1 MILYTSNTR
10 EKANSFIFANR
21 IEANNED
28 SFIEAMKYDHVTA
41 QYENNHR
48 ANANF
53 MASDVIVMD
62 LDNDH
67 SDDASDWIDI
77 EDLKLVFQG
86 VKCAMVSSRNHWKQK
101 ESKSPRPRLHVYFP
115 IPPIHDADNYRQT
128 KEAIRNYFPYFDV
141 NAIDSARL
149 IFGVENPQVEFMRG
163 DKYVTD
169 LLIDSFEVWDSEQDL
184 ILEGGRN
191 NTMSQYAGRI
201 LIRLGNT
208 EEARDL
214 FNQKAALCSPPL
226 PDEELEKIWQSALK
240 FGKRV
245 SQLPDY
251 IPPEQFKP
259 DLTLKPTDFSDV
271 GQATVLA
278 EEYQGKLRYSPATDY
293 LTYNGSYW
301 EESKPKALGVA
312 QELTFRQLEEAE
324 EQIMISTNQLEQNG
338 GLTLIESVGE
348 KKALEVFSKPQR
360 IAYQNLLAAQVYQKY
375 AIKRRDDRAINAS
388 LRQAQSM
395 LEISHSYLDID
406 EFLLN
411 TPSHTINLKTGEV
424 LEHDFE
430 DYITKQTTVDV
441 SQENMDMWLD
451 ALTTFFVNDK
461 ELIDYVQ
468 QIVGLSI
475 IGKVYVEALI
485 IAYGDGRNGKST
497 FWNTIS
503 RILGS
508 YGGNLSAD
516 VLTVNNR
523 RNVKPE
529 LAEAKGKRL
538 LISAEL
544 QEGMRL
550 NTSIVKQLCST
561 DEIFAEKKYKSP
573 FSFIPSHTLVL
584 YTNHLPK
591 VGAIDRGTWRRL
603 IVIPFEA
610 KIEGQSDVK
619 NYSDHLYQ
627 EAGGAILSWMIEGAQ
642 KVIASDFKIPL
653 PQKVKDAIEEYKESN
668 DWLGQFFTEC
678 CELDSSYEEKSGNLY
693 EEYRAFCFRT
703 GEFTRSSTDFYS
715 ALASEGFIRRRKR
728 DGNYIQGVKLISE
741 FSES

>member
-1 MILYTSNTR
+1 MILYTTQTR
-10 EKANSFIFANR
+10 GKANSFIFPNR
-21 IEANNED
+21 IETKCEEQ
-28 SFIEAMKYDHVTA
+28 FTKAMQYDHVTA

-53 MASDVIVMD
+53 ISSNVVVMD

-67 SDDASDWIDI
+67 SDNLSDWIDM
-77 EDLKLVFQG
+77 EDVKLVFQD
-86 VKCAMVSSRNHWKQK
+86 VKMALVSSRNHWKQK
-101 ESKSPRPRLHVYFP
+101 ENQSARPRFHVYFP
-115 IPPIHDADNYRQT
+115 VHSIHDAAEYRQT
-128 KEAIRNYFPYFDV
+128 KEAILNFFPYFDT
-141 NAIDSARL
+141 NAMDSARL
-149 IFGVENPQVEFMRG
+149 IFGVANPTVEIVNG
-163 DKYVTD
+163 SQYVTD
-169 LLIDSFEVWDSEQDL
+169 ILVDSFEDWDASQSL

-191 NTMSQYAGRI
+191 SFMSQYAGRV

-208 EEARDL
+208 DEAREL
-214 FNQKAALCSPPL
+214 FNQKSLLCSPPL
-226 PDEELEKIWQSALK
+226 PDEELKKIWHSALK
-240 FGKRV
+240 FGQRV
-245 SQLPDY
+245 SESPDY

-259 DLTLKPTDFSDV
+259 NLTLKPSDYSDV

-278 EEYQGKLRYSPATDY
+278 EEYQRKLRYSPATDY
-293 LTYNGSYW
+293 LIYNGSFW
-301 EESKPKALGVA
+301 EESKPKSLGVA

-324 EQIMISTNQLEQNG
+324 QQIIEFSGQLEQNG
-338 GLTLIESVGE
+338 GLAIIESVGE
-348 KKALEVFSKPQR
+348 KKAPEVFSRSQR
-360 IAYQNLLAAQVYQKY
+360 IAYKNLQIAIAYQKY
-375 AIKRRDDRAINAS
+375 AIKRRDDRGINAS

-395 LEISHSYLDID
+395 LEISPTDLDTD

-411 TPSHTINLKTGEV
+411 TPSQTINLMTGEV
-424 LEHDFE
+424 FEHSPEDF
-430 DYITKQTTVDV
+430 ITKQTRVDV
-441 SQENMDMWLD
+441 NQENLAIWLD
-451 ALTTFFVNDK
+451 ALDTFFVGDE

-503 RILGS
+503 RILGN

-516 VLTVNNR
+516 LLTVNNR

-591 VGAIDRGTWRRL
+591 VGAIDSGTWRRL

-610 KIEGQSDVK
+610 KIEGRSDVK
-619 NYSDHLYQ
+619 NYADYLYH
-627 EAGGAILSWMIEGAQ
+627 EASGAILSWMIEGAQ

-653 PQKVKDAIEEYKESN
+653 PQKVREAIEEYKESN
-668 DWLGQFFTEC
+668 DWLGQFLNGC
-678 CELDSSYEEKSGNLY
+678 CELDNAFVEKSGQVY
-693 EEYRAFCFRT
+693 DEYRAFCFRT

-715 ALASEGFIRRRKR
+715 ALASEGFVRRRR
-728 DGNYIQGVKLISE
+728 SDGNYIQGLKLNSE
-741 FSES
+741 FS

>member
-1 MILYTSNTR
+1 MILYTTNTR
-10 EKANSFIFANR
+10 EKANSFIFPNR
-21 IEANNED
+21 IEANIEEE
-28 SFIEAMKYDHVTA
+28 FREAMQYDHVTA

-53 MASDVIVMD
+53 LESNVIVMD

-67 SDDASDWIDI
+67 SNDASSWIDM
-77 EDLKLVFQG
+77 EDVKLVFQG
-86 VKCAMVSSRNHWKQK
+86 VKMALVTSRNHWKQK
-101 ESKSPRPRLHVYFP
+101 ENQSARPRFHVYFP
-115 IPPIHDADNYRQT
+115 IHSIHDAKEYRKT
-128 KEAIRNYFPYFDV
+128 KEAILNFFPYFDT
-141 NAIDSARL
+141 NAMDSARL
-149 IFGVENPQVEFMRG
+149 IFGVENPIVEIVKG
-163 DKYVTD
+163 DQYVTD
-169 LLIDSFEVWDSEQDL
+169 ILTDSFETWDSEQGQ

-191 NTMSQYAGRI
+191 NAMSQYAGRI
-201 LIRLGNT
+201 LIRLGDT
-208 EEARDL
+208 DESREL
-214 FNQKAALCSPPL
+214 FNQKSTLCSPPL
-226 PDEELEKIWQSALK
+226 SDEELEKIWQSALR
-240 FGKRV
+240 FGRRI
-245 SQLPDY
+245 SESPDY

-259 DLTLKPTDFSDV
+259 NSTLKPSDYSDV

-278 EEYQGKLRYSPATDY
+278 GEYQRKLRYSPATDY
-293 LTYNGSYW
+293 LIYNGSYW
-301 EESKPKALGVA
+301 EESKPKSLGLA

-324 EQIMISTNQLEQNG
+324 QQILEFSGQLEQNG
-338 GLTLIESVGE
+338 GLAIIESVGE
-348 KKALEVFSKPQR
+348 KKATEVFSKPQR
-360 IAYQNLLAAQVYQKY
+360 IAYKNLQVAIAYQKY
-375 AIKRRDDRAINAS
+375 AIKRRDDRGINAS

-395 LEISHSYLDID
+395 LEISSADLDTN

-411 TPSHTINLKTGEV
+411 TPSQTLNLKTGEV
-424 LEHDFE
+424 FEHLPENF
-430 DYITKQTTVDV
+430 ITKQTTVDANK
-441 SQENMDMWLD
+441 ENLKLWLD
-451 ALTTFFVNDK
+451 ALDTFFLDDK
-461 ELIDYVQ
+461 DLINYVQ

-475 IGKVYVEALI
+475 IGKVYVESLI

-503 RILGS
+503 RILGNYS
-508 YGGNLSAD
+508 GNLSAD

-529 LAEAKGKRL
+529 LAESKGKRL

-591 VGAIDRGTWRRL
+591 VGAIDSGTWRRL

-610 KIEGQSDVK
+610 KIEGRSDVK
-619 NYSDHLYQ
+619 NYADYLYH

-653 PQKVKDAIEEYKESN
+653 PQKVREAIEEYRESN
-668 DWLGQFFTEC
+668 DWMGQFLNDC
-678 CELDSSYEEKSGNLY
+678 CELDNAFVEKSGQVY
-693 EEYRAFCFRT
+693 DEYRAFCFRT
-703 GEFTRSSTDFYS
+703 GEFTRSSTDFYA
-715 ALASEGFIRRRKR
+715 ALASEGFVRRRR
-728 DGNYIQGVKLISE
+728 SDGNYIQGLKLNSE
-741 FSES
+741 FS

>member
-21 IEANNED
+21 VEANNED
-28 SFIEAMKYDHVTA
+28 SFIEAMQYDHVTA

-53 MASDVIVMD
+53 MSSDVIVMD

-67 SDDASDWIDI
+67 SDDAADWIDI
-77 EDLKLVFQG
+77 EDVMTVFQG
-86 VKCAMVSSRNHWKQK
+86 VEGVLVSSRNHWKQK
-101 ESKSPRPRLHVYFP
+101 ENKSPRPRLHVYFP

-627 EAGGAILSWMIEGAQ
+627 EAGGAILSWMLEGAQ

-668 DWLGQFFTEC
+668 DWLDQFFTEC

-693 EEYRAFCFRT
+693 DEYRAFCFRT

-728 DGNYIQGVKLISE
+728 DGNYIQGIKLISE

>member
-1 MILYTSNTR
+1 MILYTTNTR
-10 EKANSFIFANR
+10 EKANSFIFPNRVDANK
-21 IEANNED
+21 ED
-28 SFIEAMKYDHVTA
+28 EFKRAMQFDHVTA
-41 QYENNHR
+41 QYENDHR

-53 MASDVIVMD
+53 ISSNVVVMD

-67 SDDASDWIDI
+67 SEDTEDWIDM
-77 EDLKLVFQG
+77 DDVKLVFQG
-86 VKCAMVSSRNHWKQK
+86 VKMALVSSRNHWKSK
-101 ESKSPRPRLHVYFP
+101 ENKTARPRFHVYFP
-115 IPPIHDADNYRQT
+115 IQPINDPDDYRQT
-128 KEAIRNYFPYFDV
+128 KEAILNFFPYFDA
-141 NAIDSARL
+141 NAMDSARL
-149 IFGVENPQVEFMRG
+149 IFGVEQPTIEFVDG
-163 DKYVTD
+163 KHFVTD
-169 LLIDSFEVWDSEQDL
+169 ILVDTFEEWDSDQDL

-191 NTMSQYAGRI
+191 SFMSQYAGRV
-201 LIRLGNT
+201 LIRLGDT
-208 EEARDL
+208 DEAYEL
-214 FNQKAALCSPPL
+214 FNEKALLCSPPL
-226 PDEELEKIWQSALK
+226 PDDELESIWRSALK
-240 FGKRV
+240 FGRRISK
-245 SQLPDY
+245 SPDY

-259 DLTLKPTDFSDV
+259 NLTLKPTDYSDV
-271 GQATVLA
+271 GQATVLSA
-278 EEYQGKLRYSPATDY
+278 EYQEKLRYSPATDY
-293 LTYNGSYW
+293 LIYNGSYW
-301 EESKPKALGVA
+301 EESKPKSLGIA

-324 EQIMISTNQLEQNG
+324 KQILTFTEQLEQNG
-338 GLTLIESVGE
+338 GLSLIQSVGE

-360 IAYQNLLAAQVYQKY
+360 IAFQNLQVAMAYQKY
-375 AIKRRDDRAINAS
+375 AIKRRDDRGINAS

-395 LEISHSYLDID
+395 LEISHADLDTN

-411 TPSHTINLKTGEV
+411 TPSQTIHLQTGEV
-424 LEHDFE
+424 HAHNPEDF
-430 DYITKQTTVDV
+430 ITKQTTVDM
-441 SQENMDMWLD
+441 SKDNMPIWLE
-451 ALTTFFVNDK
+451 ALDTFFVKDQ

-503 RILGS
+503 RILGN

-550 NTSIVKQLCST
+550 NTSVVKQLCST

-610 KIEGQSDVK
+610 KIEGRSDVK
-619 NYSDHLYQ
+619 NYADYLYS

-668 DWLGQFFTEC
+668 DWLGQFLNEC
-678 CELDSSYEEKSGNLY
+678 CELDTSFMEKSGPLY

-703 GEFTRSSTDFYS
+703 GEYARSTTDFYA
-715 ALASEGFIRRRKR
+715 ALSTEGFARRRR
-728 DGNYIQGVKLISE
+728 SDGNYIQGLKLNSE
-741 FSES
+741 FS

>member
-1 MILYTSNTR
+1 MILYTTKTR
-10 EKANSFIFANR
+10 EKANSFIFPNR
-21 IEANNED
+21 IEASQEEE
-28 SFIEAMKYDHVTA
+28 FKEAMQYDHVTA
-41 QYENNHR
+41 EYENNHR

-53 MASDVIVMD
+53 ISSNVVVMD

-67 SDDASDWIDI
+67 SNDASDWIDI
-77 EDLKLVFQG
+77 EDVKLVFEG
-86 VKCAMVSSRNHWKQK
+86 VKMALVSSRNHWKQK
-101 ESKSPRPRLHVYFP
+101 ENQSPRPRFHVYFP
-115 IPPIHDADNYRQT
+115 VHPIHDAPEYRQI
-128 KEAIRNYFPYFDV
+128 KDAILNFFPYFDA
-141 NAIDSARL
+141 NAMDSARL
-149 IFGVENPQVEFMRG
+149 IFGVENPNVQFVKG
-163 DKYVTD
+163 DQFVTD
-169 LLIDSFEVWDSEQDL
+169 ILVDDFEEWDASQNL

-191 NTMSQYAGRI
+191 NFMSQYAGRV
-201 LIRLGNT
+201 LIRLGDT
-208 EEARDL
+208 DEARDL
-214 FNQKAALCSPPL
+214 FIQKALLCSPPL
-226 PDEELEKIWQSALK
+226 PNEELDKIWQSALK
-240 FGKRV
+240 FGQRV
-245 SQLPDY
+245 SKSSDY

-259 DLTLKPTDFSDV
+259 NLTLKPTDYSDV

-278 EEYQGKLRYSPATDY
+278 EEYQRKLRYSPATDY
-293 LTYNGSYW
+293 LIYNGSYW
-301 EESKPKALGVA
+301 EESKPKSLGVA

-324 EQIMISTNQLEQNG
+324 QQIIEFTTQLEQNG
-338 GLTLIESVGE
+338 GLAIIESVGD
-348 KKALEVFSKPQR
+348 KKALEVFNKQQR
-360 IAYQNLLAAQVYQKY
+360 IAFQNLQVAKVYQKY
-375 AIKRRDDRAINAS
+375 AIKRRDDRGINAS

-395 LEISHSYLDID
+395 LEINHSDLDTN

-411 TPSHTINLKTGEV
+411 TPSQTINLMTGEV
-424 LEHDFE
+424 LDHNSEDF
-430 DYITKQTTVDV
+430 ITKQTTVD
-441 SQENMDMWLD
+441 SGKENLKIWLD
-451 ALTTFFVNDK
+451 ALDTFFLGDT

-503 RILGS
+503 RILGN

-573 FSFIPSHTLVL
+573 FSFVPSHTLVL

-610 KIEGQSDVK
+610 KIEGRSDVK
-619 NYSDHLYQ
+619 NYGDHLYQ
-627 EAGGAILSWMIEGAQ
+627 EAGGAILSWMIEGAK
-642 KVIASDFKIPL
+642 KVIASDFKITL
-653 PQKVKDAIEEYKESN
+653 PQKVRDAIEDYKESN
-668 DWLGQFFTEC
+668 DWLGLFLNEC
-678 CELDSSYEEKSGNLY
+678 CELDKEFMEKSGSLY

-703 GEFTRSSTDFYS
+703 GEYARSTTDFYA
-715 ALASEGFIRRRKR
+715 ALSTEGFVRRRR
-728 DGNYIQGVKLISE
+728 SDGNYIQGLKLNSE
-741 FSES
+741 FS

>member
-10 EKANSFIFANR
+10 EKANSFIFPNR
-21 IEANNED
+21 VEANNEA
-28 SFIEAMKYDHVTA
+28 SFIEAMQYDHVTA

-53 MASDVIVMD
+53 MSSDVIVMD

-67 SDDASDWIDI
+67 SDDAADWMDV
-77 EDLKLVFQG
+77 EDVKLVFQG

-115 IPPIHDADNYRQT
+115 IAKIHDADAYRQT

-141 NAIDSARL
+141 NAMDSARL

-163 DKYVTD
+163 DKYITD
-169 LLIDSFEVWDSEQDL
+169 ILMDSFEAWDSEQDL

-214 FNQKAALCSPPL
+214 FNQKAELCSPPL

-245 SQLPDY
+245 SQSPDY

-301 EESKPKALGVA
+301 EESKPKSLGVA

-324 EQIMISTNQLEQNG
+324 EQIMVFTNQLEQNG
-338 GLTLIESVGE
+338 GLALIESVGE
-348 KKALEVFSKPQR
+348 KKALDVFSKPQR
-360 IAYQNLLAAQVYQKY
+360 ISYQNLLAAQIYQKY

-395 LEISHSYLDID
+395 LEISHSDLDID

-424 LEHDFE
+424 HEHDFE

-451 ALTTFFVNDK
+451 ALTTFFVNDQ

-610 KIEGQSDVK
+610 KIEGQGDVK

-668 DWLGQFFTEC
+668 DWLGQFFAEC
-678 CELDSSYEEKSGNLY
+678 CELDNSYEERSGQLY

-703 GEFTRSSTDFYS
+703 GEYTRSTTDFYA
-715 ALASEGFIRRRKR
+715 ALSSEGFVRRRHS
-728 DGNYIQGVKLISE
+728 DGNYIQGLKLKSE
-741 FSES
+741 FA

>member
-1 MILYTSNTR
+1 MILYTTHSRGN
-10 EKANSFIFANR
+10 EKSFIFPNR
-21 IEANNED
+21 VEVTNEAL
-28 SFIEAMKYDHVTA
+28 FKEAVQYDHVSAT
-41 QYENNHR
+41 YENNHR

-53 MASDVIVMD
+53 IASNVIVMD

-67 SDDASDWIDI
+67 SDQEADWIEM
-77 EDLKLVFQG
+77 EDMRTAFPEVLMAV
-86 VKCAMVSSRNHWKQK
+86 VASRNHWKQK
-101 ESKSPRPRLHVYFP
+101 ENKSPRPRFHVYFP
-115 IPPIHDADNYRQT
+115 IEEVDDPLEYRNI
-128 KEAIRNYFPYFDV
+128 KESIRKTFPYFDG
-141 NAIDSARL
+141 NAMDSARL
-149 IFGVENPQVEFMRG
+149 IFGVENP
-163 DKYVTD
+163 TI
-169 LLIDSFEVWDSEQDL
+169 LLIEETRLITDFLLDPFEEWDAHQGL

-191 NTMSQYAGRI
+191 NFMSHYAGRV

-208 EEARDL
+208 EEARQL
-214 FNQKAALCSPPL
+214 FNEKALLCSPPL
-226 PDEELEKIWQSALK
+226 PDEELRKIWQSALK

-245 SQLPDY
+245 ADSPDY
-251 IPPEQFKP
+251 IPPDQFDP
-259 DLTLKPTDFSDV
+259 DFTLKPTDYSDV

-278 EEYQGKLRYSPATDY
+278 QEYEWKLRYSPATDY
-293 LTYNGSYW
+293 LVYNGSFW
-301 EESKPKALGVA
+301 EESKPKSLGVA

-324 EQIMISTNQLEQNG
+324 QQMIQFSQQLKENG
-338 GLTLIESVGE
+338 GQVIIDSVGE
-348 KKALEVFSKPQR
+348 AKALGSFNKQQLV
-360 IAYQNLLAAQVYQKY
+360 AYQNLQLAKAYQKY
-375 AIKRRDDRAINAS
+375 AIKRRDDRGINAS

-395 LEISHSYLDID
+395 LEISHSDLDVD

-411 TPSHTINLKTGEV
+411 TPSQTIHLQTREIFDHQS
-424 LEHDFE
+424 EHF
-430 DYITKQTTVDV
+430 ITKQTSVDPDEKNL
-441 SQENMDMWLD
+441 SLWLE
-451 ALTTFFVNDK
+451 ALDIFFVQDQ
-461 ELIDYVQ
+461 ELIEYVQ
-468 QIVGLSI
+468 QIVGLSM

-497 FWNTIS
+497 FWNTIA

-508 YGGNLSAD
+508 YGGHLSAD

-538 LISAEL
+538 LISSEL

-591 VGAIDRGTWRRL
+591 VGAIDSGTWRRL

-610 KIEGQSDVK
+610 KIEGRSDIK
-619 NYSDHLYQ
+619 NYSDYLYHH
-627 EAGGAILSWMIEGAQ
+627 AGGAILSWMIEGAQ
-642 KVIASDFKIPL
+642 KVIEADYKVPL
-653 PQKVKDAIEEYKESN
+653 PQKVQDAIKEYKESN
-668 DWLGQFFTEC
+668 DWLGQFFSDC
-678 CELDSSYEEKSGNLY
+678 CELNSSFSEKSGQLY

-715 ALASEGFIRRRKR
+715 ALSSEGFIRRRR
-728 DGNYIQGVKLISE
+728 SDGNYIQGLKLKSE
-741 FSES
+741 FV